1 MVQAAAGDPVG
12 RGTNT
17 MTELYQIIGA
27 FAGGVAGGLVG
38 GRKAFKALQHE
49 VRDLRET
56 LENVCDYLTDR
67 FGMPQVAKP
76 KNGKTAD
83 LGLVESLSEKQAR
96 RESKERN

>member
-1 MVQAAAGDPVG
+1 
-12 RGTNT
+12 
-17 MTELYQIIGA
+17 MTEVYQFIGTLAAA
-27 FAGGVAGGLVG
+27 FAGGMVG
-38 GRKAFKALQHE
+38 GRKAFKALEHE
-49 VRDLRET
+49 VKDLRET

>member
-1 MVQAAAGDPVG
+1 
-12 RGTNT
+12 
-17 MTELYQIIGA
+17 MTELYQLIGTLAAA
-27 FAGGVAGGLVG
+27 FAGGVVG
-38 GRKAFKALQHE
+38 GRKAFKALEHE
-49 VRDLRET
+49 VKDLRET

-83 LGLVESLSEKQAR
+83 LELAEGLNQRQSR

>member
-1 MVQAAAGDPVG
+1 
-12 RGTNT
+12 
-17 MTELYQIIGA
+17 MTELYQLIGTLAAA
-27 FAGGVAGGLVG
+27 FAGGLVG
-38 GRKAFKALQHE
+38 GRKAFKALEHE
-49 VRDLRET
+49 VKDLRET

>member
-1 MVQAAAGDPVG
+1 
-12 RGTNT
+12 
-17 MTELYQIIGA
+17 
-27 FAGGVAGGLVG
+27 
-38 GRKAFKALQHE
+38 
-49 VRDLRET
+49 LRET

-83 LGLVESLSEKQAR
+83 LGLAEGLNQRQSR

>member
-1 MVQAAAGDPVG
+1 
-12 RGTNT
+12 
-17 MTELYQIIGA
+17 MTEVYQFIGTLAAA
-27 FAGGVAGGLVG
+27 FAGGMVG
-38 GRKAFKALQHE
+38 GRKAFKALEHE
-49 VRDLRET
+49 VKDLRET

-83 LGLVESLSEKQAR
+83 LGLAEGLSQRQSR

>member
-1 MVQAAAGDPVG
+1 MTEVYQFIGTLAAA
-12 RGTNT
+12 
-17 MTELYQIIGA
+17 
-27 FAGGVAGGLVG
+27 FAGGLVG
-38 GRKAFKALQHE
+38 GRKAFKALEHE
-49 VRDLRET
+49 VKDLRET

>member
-1 MVQAAAGDPVG
+1 
-12 RGTNT
+12 
-17 MTELYQIIGA
+17 MTELYAVVGA
-27 FAGGVAGGLVG
+27 FAGGFSAGLVTG
-38 GRKAFKALQHE
+38 LKKFKALTAE
-49 VRDLRET
+49 VHDLRET

-83 LGLVESLSEKQAR
+83 LGLAEGLNQRQSR